1 MILYL
6 KKLETNNMGNKISA
20 IKILITPEKD
30 ILENEITNMIIS
42 INKQL
47 NNIGNLSITLIYK

>member
-30 ILENEITNMIIS
+30 ILENEIQI
-42 INKQL
+42 
-47 NNIGNLSITLIYK
+47 

>member
-6 KKLETNNMGNKISA
+6 KKLEANNKGNKISA

>member
-6 KKLETNNMGNKISA
+6 KKLEANNKGNKISA

-30 ILENEITNMIIS
+30 ILENEITNIIIS
-42 INKQL
+42 INKQI
-47 NNIGNLSITLIYK
+47 NNIGNLSITLI

>member
-1 MILYL
+1 
-6 KKLETNNMGNKISA
+6 MGNKISA

-30 ILENEITNMIIS
+30 ILENEITNIIIS